1 MEVKYL
7 GPPTIPEKEN
17 HFIYR
22 YRFQKSVREGSKSFY
37 EVEFSAHKDCKK
49 YEIWDEFEKAG
60 IKKMRK
66 TKQPLYSY
74 CYLYLDRGT
83 WKNTNI
89 IPLPS
94 EGKLNNANQ

>member
-7 GPPTIPEKEN
+7 GQPTIPEKEN

-37 EVEFSAHKDCKK
+37 EVEFSAHKDCSAI
-49 YEIWDEFEKAG
+49 EIWEEF
-60 IKKMRK
+60 KKEDLKQERK

-74 CYLYLDRGT
+74 CYLYLDGGT

-94 EGKLNNANQ
+94 ERNE